1 MYDDIMDQAELKTV
15 KSFDKIYRDL
25 QKDMMKALKKGNDKI
40 HTIKRLA
47 QVEGFASQINE
58 NSLLFSAQDPELFE
72 KVFLLKRVFFGKP
85 KLSTQNNLVAWKY
98 ITVLHGIATGV
109 ELSQALVTVETGSSD
124 LESVA
129 GMGDA
134 LKNLGIS
141 TGQMKGL
148 VEELTNGKNKG
159 LQALVSDLTTQFAN
173 LGEVDPQEILK
184 TILNPETRG
193 ENALGIDFNKILAST
208 QQKIA
213 NGEIDVSGITSK
225 IASLHGK

>member
-1 MYDDIMDQAELKTV
+1 
-15 KSFDKIYRDL
+15 
-25 QKDMMKALKKGNDKI
+25 MKALKKGNDKI
-40 HTIKRLA
+40 HTIKRLT
-47 QVEGFASQINE
+47 QVEAFASQINE
-58 NSLLFSAQDPELFE
+58 NSKLFYAQDPELFE
-72 KVFLLKRVFFGKP
+72 KVFLLKRVFIGKP

-98 ITVLHGIATGV
+98 ITVLHGISTGI
-109 ELSQALVTVETGSSD
+109 ELSQALVTVETRNSD

-141 TGQMKGL
+141 PGQMKGL

-213 NGEIDVSGITSK
+213 NGEIDVSAITSK

>member
-1 MYDDIMDQAELKTV
+1 MDQAVNSEKTV
-15 KSFDKIYRDL
+15 KSFNKIYRDL

-58 NSLLFSAQDPELFE
+58 NSSLFSAQDTELFE
-72 KVFLLKRVFFGKP
+72 RVFLLKRVFFGKP

-98 ITVLHGIATGV
+98 IAVLHGIATGA
-109 ELSQALVTVETGSSD
+109 ELSQALVTVETGASD
-124 LESVA
+124 PVA
-129 GMGDA
+129 GVGDA
-134 LKNLGIS
+134 LKSLGIS
-141 TGQMKGL
+141 PGQMKGL

-159 LQALVSDLTTQFAN
+159 LQALVSDLTAQFAN

-193 ENALGIDFNKILAST
+193 ENDLGIDFNKILAST